1 MQILL
6 VEDEESLA
14 QVIQLNLEIE
24 GYQVTH
30 CNNGTDA
37 LSNIKHID
45 NFQLVILDVM
55 LPNSSGWEICEKIRE
70 KSKLPILFV
79 SAKGNSE
86 DRIKGLKLGADDYL
100 PKPFDLEEL
109 LLRVSILLKRFEK
122 EVEASADKITINGVT
137 VDFLSYELTQ
147 NNQPLVKLSKRE
159 VELLKLFQTHQNEVV
174 SRDMILD
181 ELWGKDQFPSPR
193 TIDNYILA
201 FRKIFENNPKE
212 PQHFLSIRG
221 VGYKFVL

>member
-1 MQILL
+1 MHILL

-24 GYQVTH
+24 GYTVTL
-30 CNNGTDA
+30 CKNGEKA
-37 LSNIKHID
+37 LELVDRID
-45 NFQLVILDVM
+45 TYELVILDVM
-55 LPNSSGWEICEKIRE
+55 LPNASGWDICEKIRT
-70 KSKLPILFV
+70 KSKLPILFI

-122 EVEASADKITINGVT
+122 QEDTHTDQLTINGVT
-137 VDFLSYELTQ
+137 IDFLSYELT
-147 NNQPLVKLSKRE
+147 NNGQSLVKLSKRE

-174 SRDMILD
+174 SRDLILD

-212 PQHFLSIRG
+212 PHHFLSIRG

>member
-1 MQILL
+1 MHILL

-24 GYQVTH
+24 GYKVTH
-30 CNNGTDA
+30 SNTGKDA
-37 LSNIKHID
+37 LDKVNNID
-45 NFQLVILDVM
+45 DYQLVILDVM
-55 LPNSSGWEICEKIRE
+55 LPNTSGWEICEKIRT
-70 KSKLPILFV
+70 KSKLPILFI

-109 LLRVSILLKRFEK
+109 LLRVSILLKRVEK
-122 EVEASADKITINGVT
+122 EEDADHIIINGVT
-137 VDFLSYELTQ
+137 VDFLSYELSKNQ
-147 NNQPLVKLSKRE
+147 QPLLKLSKRE
-159 VELLKLFQTHQNEVV
+159 VELLKLFQTHKNEVV
-174 SRDMILD
+174 SRDLILD

-212 PQHFLSIRG
+212 PHHFLSIRG